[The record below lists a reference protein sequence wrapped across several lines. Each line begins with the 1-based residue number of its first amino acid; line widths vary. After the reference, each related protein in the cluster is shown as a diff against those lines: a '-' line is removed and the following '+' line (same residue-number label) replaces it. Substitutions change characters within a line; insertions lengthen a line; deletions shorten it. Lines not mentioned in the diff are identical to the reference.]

1 MEALASQGLL
11 ALHVPKKYGGMGQN
25 HQCVVMVLETIARYG
40 CASTAL
46 VYTMHLLAL
55 SALLFRAAGN
65 TEIEKVLRR
74 LNDDV
79 FIGTASYSDPET
91 GSHFWYP
98 LMSSAEEVPEGWK
111 INKKSSWT
119 TSGGFADFYVTQTTS
134 PDFDGDYSNLSV
146 FLMYADECEAMPSS
160 WDAMGMRGNQSG
172 PVTFTD
178 VVIEKGRMVGP
189 PGDGAMSNDEA
200 LDPIGLLMLGAL
212 GLIHARSGRC

>member
-1 MEALASQGLL
+1 MTEQKMWGDEPYYGLGYDFDPQWFLTDEQKEIQRKLIELCHSTLAPNAIESDRDSIFPRKNMEALASQGLL

-146 FLMYADECEAMPSS
+146 FLMYADEC
-160 WDAMGMRGNQSG
+160 
-172 PVTFTD
+172 
-178 VVIEKGRMVGP
+178 
-189 PGDGAMSNDEA
+189 
-200 LDPIGLLMLGAL
+200 
-212 GLIHARSGRC
+212 

>member
-1 MEALASQGLL
+1 M
-11 ALHVPKKYGGMGQN
+11 
-25 HQCVVMVLETIARYG
+25 
-40 CASTAL
+40 
-46 VYTMHLLAL
+46 
-55 SALLFRAAGN
+55 
-65 TEIEKVLRR
+65 
-74 LNDDV
+74 
-79 FIGTASYSDPET
+79 
-91 GSHFWYP
+91 
-98 LMSSAEEVPEGWK
+98 
-111 INKKSSWT
+111 
-119 TSGGFADFYVTQTTS
+119 TQTAS

-212 GLIHARSGRC
+212 GSIHARSGRC